1 MKKILLFLLACMLL
15 VSCGKKEVKQVSPD
29 SKLTLEAFSLAET
42 IRQAYMV
49 KDSITLQKNSTE
61 TGLKDIMANTRGYD
75 SVDFTFTPR
84 WVDMEKN
91 QLQVNVSWKST
102 WVVSGKK
109 LDERGMAVFLMEGT
123 PLKVSKILRANPF
136 VRPE

>member
-1 MKKILLFLLACMLL
+1 MKKILDNLLSCMML
-15 VSCGKKEVKQVSPD
+15 VSCVKKELKQVSAE
-29 SKLTLEAFSLAET
+29 SKLTLEAFSLVET
-42 IRQAYMV
+42 IRQAYIV

-61 TGLKDIMANTRGYD
+61 AGLKDIMANTRGYD
-75 SVDFTFTPR
+75 SVEFAFTPR

-123 PLKVSKILRANPF
+123 PLKVSK
-136 VRPE
+136 